1 MRRTHKLKSTNTTG
15 RDGSAH
21 SSDEASVAELLREST
36 GANWKRQEE
45 YLKAIKS
52 YQIRK
57 EELREA
63 WLSVKRSGGGPG
75 IDGQSIEDFERDLEN
90 NLYKLWKRMSSGS
103 YYPKE
108 IKQVAIPKGDGSQR
122 LLGIPTVTDR
132 VAQMVI
138 HKQLEPE
145 LEKVFHPNSYG
156 FRRGKSAHE
165 AVKQCREKCFTYGW
179 VIDLDI
185 AKYFDT
191 INHGILMQM
200 VEKHAKEKS
209 QLLYIKRWLK
219 APSVDAAGQQSARWQ
234 GTPQGGVISPLL
246 ANLYLHYAFDRWISE
261 QYSTIPFE
269 RYADD
274 LVLHCISHKQAKFI
288 LEQVTKRLEGF
299 GLKLHPTKTKIVHC
313 KNSYREEHFLNN
325 KFSFLGFDFK
335 PRRARSKEGRLYTV
349 FTPAVSQKNKTKF
362 LKIIRELRIGSQTI
376 EPIESIAKQCKQVTR
391 GWINYF
397 KVFRSSELQ
406 GTLRFINRW
415 LIYWAK
421 RKYKTSLRRAKELLL
436 RIAKQQ
442 PMLFPHWQFGVLP

>member
-1 MRRTHKLKSTNTTG
+1 MRT
-15 RDGSAH
+15 
-21 SSDEASVAELLREST
+21 
-36 GANWKRQEE
+36 
-45 YLKAIKS
+45 IKS
-52 YQIRK
+52 FQIRK
-57 EELREA
+57 EELYEA
-63 WLSVKRSGGGPG
+63 WLSVKRSGGSPG
-75 IDGQSIEDFERDLEN
+75 IDGQSIEDFEKNLEN
-90 NLYKLWKRMSSGS
+90 NLYKLWNRMSSGS
-103 YYPKE
+103 YHPE
-108 IKQVAIPKGDGSQR
+108 AIKQVAIPKGDGSQR

-138 HKQLEPE
+138 LKQLEPE
-145 LEKVFHPNSYG
+145 MERVFHRDSYG
-156 FRRGKSAHE
+156 FRRGRSAHE
-165 AVKQCREKCFTYGW
+165 AVGRCRERCFKHSW

-191 INHGILMQM
+191 INHEILRQM
-200 VEKHAKEKS
+200 VQKHAMEKT
-209 QLLYIKRWLK
+209 QLLYIERWLK
-219 APSVDAAGQQSARWQ
+219 VPSVDATGKQIARDK

-246 ANLYLHYAFDRWISE
+246 ANLYLHYAFDQWISE
-261 QYSTIPFE
+261 QYPTIPFE

-274 LVLHCISHKQAKFI
+274 LVLHCASHKQAKFI
-288 LEQVTKRLEGF
+288 LDQVAKRLEGF

-313 KNSYREEHFLNN
+313 KNSYRKENFSNN

-335 PRRARSKEGRLYTV
+335 PRRARSREGRLYTV

-362 LKIIRELRIGSQTI
+362 LKIIRELRIGRQTMK
-376 EPIESIAKQCKQVTR
+376 PIESIAKQCNKVTR

-421 RKYKTSLRRAKELLL
+421 RRYKTSLRRAKELLT

-442 PMLFPHWQFGVLP
+442 PILFPHWQFGVLP